1 VKAESEFGR
10 QGMIFE
16 EYLAMPGDTVRL
28 RSGPYAGD
36 IGTVLSVHP
45 DKNHS
50 AENSLVMVKL
60 KNAKINSC
68 YMGNLEKV
76 IESPGNVL
84 STPADE
90 GGKK

>member
-1 VKAESEFGR
+1 
-10 QGMIFE
+10 MTFE
-16 EYLAMPGDTVRL
+16 EYLATPGDTIRL

-36 IGTVLSVHP
+36 TGTVLSVHP

-60 KNAKINSC
+60 KNGKINSC

-76 IESPGNVL
+76 TKSPDHGS
-84 STPADE
+84 STPADQ
-90 GGKK
+90 GGRK

>member
-1 VKAESEFGR
+1 
-10 QGMIFE
+10 MIFK
-16 EYLAMPGDTVRL
+16 EYIAAPGDTICL

-36 IGTVLSVHP
+36 TGTVLSVHP

-60 KNAKINSC
+60 KNGKINSC

-76 IESPGNVL
+76 GESPDTGP
-84 STPADE
+84 SAPADK
-90 GGKK
+90 GGRR